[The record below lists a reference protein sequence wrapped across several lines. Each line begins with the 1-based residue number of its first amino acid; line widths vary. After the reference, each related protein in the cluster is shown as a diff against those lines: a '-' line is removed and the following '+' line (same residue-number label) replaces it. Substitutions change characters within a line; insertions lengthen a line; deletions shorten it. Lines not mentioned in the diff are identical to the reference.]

1 MMHVYHTLQLT
12 ARAETDSDFDP
23 LRDALP
29 SATDTRLHGVSADAN
44 GEVSGTPTKRDVRA
58 TTDPETD
65 AHVVSVM
72 LAATD
77 ETAASALWR
86 ELTDAVSDVD
96 AKGTCHRQP
105 LGSQPPS
112 EVRAWYETHPD
123 ARPTDDEGNAVVPSS
138 WRAERHTVASL

>member
-1 MMHVYHTLQLT
+1 MHVYHTLQLT
-12 ARAETDSDFDP
+12 ARSQTDSALDP

-29 SATDTRLHGVSADAN
+29 SETDTRLHGVETDAN
-44 GEVSGTPTKRDVRA
+44 GDMTGTPTKRNVTE

-77 ETAASALWR
+77 AEAASDLWR

-96 AKGTCHRQP
+96 AEGTCHRQP
-105 LGSQPPS
+105 LGSQTPA
-112 EVRAWYETHPD
+112 EIREWYQTHPD
-123 ARPTDDEGNAVVPSS
+123 AQPTDDEGNAVIPST
-138 WRAERHTVASL
+138 WRADEHTVASL

>member
-1 MMHVYHTLQLT
+1 MHVYHTLQLT
-12 ARAETDSDFDP
+12 ARAETDSDLDP

-29 SATDTRLHGVSADAN
+29 SASDTRLHGVATDAN
-44 GEVSGTPTKRDVRA
+44 GDVTGTPTKRNVRA

-77 ETAASALWR
+77 AEAARALWA

-96 AKGTCHRQP
+96 AEGTCHRQP
-105 LGSQPPS
+105 LGSQTPA
-112 EVRAWYETHPD
+112 EIREWYEAHPD
-123 ARPTDDEGNAVVPSS
+123 AQPTDDEGNAVVPSS
-138 WRAERHTVASL
+138 WRAEAHTVASL